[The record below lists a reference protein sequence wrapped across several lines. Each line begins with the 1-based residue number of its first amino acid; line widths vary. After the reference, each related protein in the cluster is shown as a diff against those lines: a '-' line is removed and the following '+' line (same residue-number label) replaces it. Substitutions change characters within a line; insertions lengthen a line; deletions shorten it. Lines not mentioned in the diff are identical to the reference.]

1 MADRKTCIRCG
12 RPIDAYARTCPF
24 CNWDQSEAPPAGG
37 ETPTTQPA
45 YVPPSANPWR
55 PKIIAAIAFVAL
67 VVIAF
72 GIGMFIHGFDA
83 GEVKAAQTRNGATP
97 AHSTASPPPQRNIA
111 RLVPVTDS
119 NGLPS
124 VEQPITSAPPQ
135 APGQQSSD
143 ATALPADEYAAA
155 AARAKA
161 QKKAAGPSIDPRT
174 ITATS
179 YETSPPP
186 RRAVRETPPTRTES
200 TTPQPEPEPRRV
212 VARTEPIPE
221 YQPVPEIHVERET
234 TARLFLTIGPDG
246 RVRDIDIAD
255 AIPGET
261 SKLIQAVQSWRFKP
275 ATENGIPVT
284 ARFSVD
290 ITIHANE

>member
-1 MADRKTCIRCG
+1 MADRKICVRCG
-12 RPIDAYARTCPF
+12 RPIDAYARACPF
-24 CNWDQSEAPPAGG
+24 CNWDQSEVPPASV

-45 YVPPSANPWR
+45 YVPPSANRWR
-55 PKIIAAIAFVAL
+55 SKIIAAIAFVAL

-72 GIGMFIHGFDA
+72 VIGTFIHGFDA
-83 GEVKAAQTRNGATP
+83 SEVKAAQTRSGATSG
-97 AHSTASPPPQRNIA
+97 HSTASPPPPHNIVT
-111 RLVPVTDS
+111 LVPVTD
-119 NGLPS
+119 NNALPS

-161 QKKAAGPSIDPRT
+161 QKKAASPSLDPRT
-174 ITATS
+174 ITGTS
-179 YETSPPP
+179 HESPPP
-186 RRAVRETPPTRTES
+186 RRAERQTPPTQTES
-200 TTPQPEPEPRRV
+200 TQPQPPPEPRRV
-212 VARTEPIPE
+212 VARTEPVPE
-221 YQPVPEIHVERET
+221 YQPVPEIRVDRET
-234 TARLFLTIGPDG
+234 TARLVLTIGPDG
-246 RVRDIDIAD
+246 RVKDIDIAN

-275 ATENGIPVT
+275 ATENGIPVS

>member
-1 MADRKTCIRCG
+1 MADRKTCVRCG
-12 RPIDAYARTCPF
+12 RPIDAYARACPF
-24 CNWDQSEAPPAGG
+24 CNWDQSEAPPARV

-45 YVPPSANPWR
+45 YVPPSDNPWR
-55 PKIIAAIAFVAL
+55 PKIIAIIAFVAL

-72 GIGMFIHGFDA
+72 VIGTFIHGFDA
-83 GEVKAAQTRNGATP
+83 SEVKAAQNRNGASP
-97 AHSTASPPPQRNIA
+97 AHSTAAPPPAHNIVT
-111 RLVPVTDS
+111 LVPVTDG
-119 NGLPS
+119 NALPS

-135 APGQQSSD
+135 AEGQQSSD

-161 QKKAAGPSIDPRT
+161 QKKAAGPSLDPRT
-174 ITATS
+174 ITGTS
-179 YETSPPP
+179 SEPPPP
-186 RRAVRETPPTRTES
+186 RRAERERPTKTES
-200 TTPQPEPEPRRV
+200 TPPQPAPEPRRV
-212 VARTEPIPE
+212 VARTEPVPE
-221 YQPVPEIHVERET
+221 YQPVPDIHVNRDT

-246 RVRDIDIAD
+246 LVQDIDIAE

-261 SKLIQAVQSWRFKP
+261 SKLIRAVQSWRFKP
-275 ATENGIPVT
+275 ATENGVPVT

>member
-1 MADRKTCIRCG
+1 MADRKTCVRCG
-12 RPIDAYARTCPF
+12 RPIDAYARACPF
-24 CNWDQSEAPPAGG
+24 CNWDQSEAPPARV

-45 YVPPSANPWR
+45 YVPPSDNPWR
-55 PKIIAAIAFVAL
+55 PKIIAIIAFVAL

-72 GIGMFIHGFDA
+72 VIGTFIHGFDA
-83 GEVKAAQTRNGATP
+83 SEVKAAQNRNGASP
-97 AHSTASPPPQRNIA
+97 AHSTAAPPPAHNIVT
-111 RLVPVTDS
+111 LVPVTDG
-119 NGLPS
+119 NALPS

-135 APGQQSSD
+135 AEGQQSSD

-161 QKKAAGPSIDPRT
+161 QKKAAGPSLDPRT
-174 ITATS
+174 ITGTS
-179 YETSPPP
+179 FEPPP
-186 RRAVRETPPTRTES
+186 RRAEREPPTKTES
-200 TTPQPEPEPRRV
+200 TPPRPAPEPRRV
-212 VARTEPIPE
+212 VARTEPVPE
-221 YQPVPEIHVERET
+221 YQPVPEIHVNRDT

-246 RVRDIDIAD
+246 LVQDIDIAE

-261 SKLIQAVQSWRFKP
+261 SKLIRAVQSWRFKP
-275 ATENGIPVT
+275 ATENGVPVT